1 MYTCAGGFKPRTIH
15 DYNNIHGRSLQ
26 ADTQRVV
33 AVNEYETEL
42 QMRRQE
48 VEQEAGVRF
57 AFVHGVDS
65 SAAAGH
71 PAHTASLL
79 RRIQDHQQAGLASG
93 IAIMWEDL
101 LVQGI
106 TQIEDARAREANVNA
121 AVAAITA
128 KRSENDWLEAAIKKC
143 NIALAAAPIGAACET
158 WLWAVGLPGVGA
170 AATATVTI
178 SSQVAKTTYDAKKAR
193 NERDIERLEESM
205 EDWQTGPSVEE
216 LRVEAENLRSLVYR
230 R

>member
-15 DYNNIHGRSLQ
+15 DYNNIHGRSVQ
-26 ADTQRVV
+26 ADAQRVE

-79 RRIQDHQQAGLASG
+79 RRIQDHQHAGLDTG
-93 IAIMWEDL
+93 TAIMWESL
-101 LVQGI
+101 LVEGI

-128 KRSENDWLEAAIKKC
+128 KRSENDWFEEAIKNC

-158 WLWAVGLPGVGA
+158 WLWLVGLPGVGA
-170 AATATVTI
+170 GVAVWVSV
-178 SSQVAKTTYDAKKAR
+178 SSQVAK
-193 NERDIERLEESM
+193 
-205 EDWQTGPSVEE
+205 SVYIHRPEGTK
-216 LRVEAENLRSLVYR
+216 
-230 R
+230 